1 MAEIAERLSLLPP
14 PHPECGRTETWVKH
28 SDGREDPSHESGK
41 RMGKPLRKTTYENG
55 KSRFLIGDTCSNACF
70 SVFGGVNIRFA

>member
-28 SDGREDPSHESGK
+28 SDGREDPSHESGS
-41 RMGKPLRKTTYENG
+41 GKHIMYLSEKLNMRIENHD
-55 KSRFLIGDTCSNACF
+55 FW
-70 SVFGGVNIRFA
+70 